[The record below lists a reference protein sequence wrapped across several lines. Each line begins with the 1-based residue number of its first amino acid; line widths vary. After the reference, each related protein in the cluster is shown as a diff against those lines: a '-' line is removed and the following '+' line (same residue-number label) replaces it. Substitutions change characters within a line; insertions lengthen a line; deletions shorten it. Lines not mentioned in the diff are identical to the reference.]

1 MQLPQILAPD
11 VFQHEDKTF
20 RKAIFRE
27 VTMWKQ
33 DMRMDKG
40 QHPLTLITSQD
51 TAKIDLA
58 T

>member
-27 VTMWKQ
+27 VTM
-33 DMRMDKG
+33 
-40 QHPLTLITSQD
+40 
-51 TAKIDLA
+51 
-58 T
+58 